1 MQKNLGAECL
11 DHAEDA
17 VCQKDEW
24 QQPRYP
30 IPMMRLPALILAGCV
45 VSTALILV

>member
-30 IPMMRLPALILAGCV
+30 IHPVDKKSPQIEG
-45 VSTALILV
+45 